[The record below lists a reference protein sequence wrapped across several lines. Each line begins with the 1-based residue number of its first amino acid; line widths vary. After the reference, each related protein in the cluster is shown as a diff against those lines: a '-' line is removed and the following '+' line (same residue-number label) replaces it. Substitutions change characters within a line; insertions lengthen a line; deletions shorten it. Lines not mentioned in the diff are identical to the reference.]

1 MFNIDIHKL
10 VEDMIDKKALIEM
23 LEKKLNLSRSEAEYY
38 VKKLIEGSIN
48 RTDNT
53 LNKLLIEI
61 SERNK

>member
-38 VKKLIEGSIN
+38 VKNLIEGSIN